1 MMITIENTCPFCGSR
16 HYVFVDEDHFSL
28 WNNGIELIQN
38 AMPELSPTEREQLI
52 SGICPECQ
60 KKIFG

>member
-1 MMITIENTCPFCGSR
+1 MISVEKACPFCGSR

-28 WNNGIELIQN
+28 WKNGIELIQN